1 MMNYT
6 KYINILFPL
15 GATLLFAASLFK
27 LNDQPYIEY
36 VFAAGALFLIVY
48 HAILAYNL
56 KKEDKTLQRLYRI
69 GFISSLFL
77 AIATYSVFTGSN
89 SWIVMVLI
97 YALTTL
103 YLSFRLK

>member
-1 MMNYT
+1 MSNVKYT
-6 KYINILFPL
+6 NLLFPV

-27 LNDQPYIEY
+27 LNDQPYIEN
-36 VFAAGALFLIVY
+36 VFAAGALLLISY
-48 HAILAYNL
+48 HAILAYNFQ
-56 KKEDKTLQRLYRI
+56 KEDKTLQRLYRI

-77 AIATYSVFTGSN
+77 AIATYFVFTGSN

>member
-1 MMNYT
+1 MNST
-6 KYINILFPL
+6 KITNLLFPA

-36 VFAAGALFLIVY
+36 VFAAGAFLLIVY
-48 HAILAYNL
+48 HAILAYNF
-56 KKEDKTLQRLYRI
+56 KNEDKSLQRLYRT

-77 AIATYSVFTGSN
+77 ALGTYFVFTDSN
-89 SWIVMVLI
+89 SWIVVVLI

>member
-1 MMNYT
+1 MNST
-6 KYINILFPL
+6 RILNLFFPV
-15 GATLLFAASLFK
+15 GAALIFAASLFK

-36 VFAAGALFLIVY
+36 VFAVGAIALIVY
-48 HAILAYNL
+48 HALLAYNF
-56 KKEDKTLQRLYRI
+56 KNEDKTLQRLYRI

-77 AIATYSVFTGSN
+77 AIATYFIFTSSN